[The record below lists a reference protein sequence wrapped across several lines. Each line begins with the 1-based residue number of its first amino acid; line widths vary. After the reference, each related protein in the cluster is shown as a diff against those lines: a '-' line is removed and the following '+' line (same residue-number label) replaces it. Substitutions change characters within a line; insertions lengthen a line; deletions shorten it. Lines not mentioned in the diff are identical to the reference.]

1 MKNLKVV
8 TAFAIGA
15 AVAGT
20 IATAATNPTSGSVKA
35 CADNRTQA
43 LYLSSTGTCAANR
56 TLIDLG
62 GTGMN
67 TKAIA
72 SLVTPSV
79 VSISVTTASGGATGS
94 GSIYKSNS
102 SSSYIITNNHVVNTS
117 GAAATIKVELS
128 NGDQYPA
135 TIVGRDPGYD
145 LAVLQIQ
152 MGNLPT
158 VTLGDSS
165 KLSVGDP
172 VLAIGSPLGLASTV
186 TSGIISALNRP
197 VSTGTVDAQSYV
209 DAIQTDAAIN
219 PGNSGGALIDAQGRI
234 IGVNSAIATL
244 SNGSASGS
252 IGLGFSI
259 PINEAKRVIDE
270 IIATGKSTRPVLGV
284 YFDTTYTGEG
294 AKIGDAE
301 RAFFRFRSRRHI
313 DHGGARRGLGVQF
326 LGRLDLHQFNPNHAH
341 SQIVGIARIF
351 GGYDLILGL
360 DIRQRLALFDIGAGD
375 AGDGGKADGRFRAVG
390 DNAPLRAHQLSQL
403 SANAIHHFVHL
414 DVIMRSFE
422 HRLLDLGQ

>member
-1 MKNLKVV
+1 MRKAHFKVIA
-8 TAFAIGA
+8 AFIAGA
-15 AVAGT
+15 AVAGS
-20 IATAATNPTSGSVKA
+20 IATAASTSTTGSIKA

-43 LYLSSTGTCAANR
+43 LFLSTTGNCATGR
-56 TLIDLG
+56 TLVDIG

-79 VSISVTTASGGATGS
+79 VSISVTTASGGGTGS
-94 GSIYKSNS
+94 GSVYKTNAT
-102 SSSYIITNNHVVNTS
+102 SSYIITNNHVVNTS

-135 TIVGRDPGYD
+135 KIVGQDPGYD
-145 LAVLQIQ
+145 IAVLQIQ
-152 MGNLPT
+152 MGNLPA

-165 KLSVGDP
+165 KVSVGDP

-186 TSGIISALNRP
+186 TSGIVSALNRP

-234 IGVNSAIATL
+234 IGINSAIATL
-244 SNGSASGS
+244 ASGSTSGS

-284 YFDTTYTGEG
+284 FFDTNYTAGGAKIAKLSAGEG
-294 AKIGDAE
+294 AEKAGIPVGSIIRSIDGIKIPDTDTAIV
-301 RAFFRFRSRRHI
+301 RIRSYVPGTVVTVVVELPT
-313 DHGGARRGLGVQF
+313 GGTKTFKVTLG
-326 LGRLDLHQFNPNHAH
+326 
-341 SQIVGIARIF
+341 S
-351 GGYDLILGL
+351 
-360 DIRQRLALFDIGAGD
+360 
-375 AGDGGKADGRFRAVG
+375 
-390 DNAPLRAHQLSQL
+390 APS
-403 SANAIHHFVHL
+403 N
-414 DVIMRSFE
+414 
-422 HRLLDLGQ
+422 

>member
-1 MKNLKVV
+1 MKNFKVV
-8 TAFAIGA
+8 TAFVIGA

-20 IATAATNPTSGSVKA
+20 IATAATTPTSGSVKA

-43 LYLSSTGTCAANR
+43 LYLSSTGNCASGR
-56 TLIDLG
+56 TLIELG

-79 VSISVTTASGGATGS
+79 VSISVTTSAGGATGS
-94 GSIYKSNS
+94 GSIYKTSS

-117 GAAATIKVELS
+117 GQAATIKVELS

-135 TIVGRDPGYD
+135 TIVGQDPGYD
-145 LAVLQIQ
+145 IAVLQIQ
-152 MGNLPT
+152 LGNLP
-158 VTLGDSS
+158 VVAIGDST
-165 KLSVGDP
+165 KVSVGDP

-244 SNGSASGS
+244 SSGSTSGS

-270 IIATGKSTRPVLGV
+270 IISTGKSTRPVLGV
-284 YFDTTYTGEG
+284 FFDTTFTGEG
-294 AKIGDAE
+294 AKIGKLSPGEGADKAGIPVG
-301 RAFFRFRSRRHI
+301 AIIRSI
-313 DHGGARRGLGVQF
+313 DGVKIPNTDTAIVRIRSYAPGATVSVVVDLPTGGSKTFKVTLG
-326 LGRLDLHQFNPNHAH
+326 
-341 SQIVGIARIF
+341 S
-351 GGYDLILGL
+351 
-360 DIRQRLALFDIGAGD
+360 
-375 AGDGGKADGRFRAVG
+375 
-390 DNAPLRAHQLSQL
+390 AP
-403 SANAIHHFVHL
+403 AI
-414 DVIMRSFE
+414 
-422 HRLLDLGQ
+422 